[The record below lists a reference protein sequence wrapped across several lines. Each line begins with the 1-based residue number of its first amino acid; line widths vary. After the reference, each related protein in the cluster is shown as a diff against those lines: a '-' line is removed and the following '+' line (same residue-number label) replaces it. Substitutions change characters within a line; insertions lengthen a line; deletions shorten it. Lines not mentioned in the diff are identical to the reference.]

1 MHATRQSSLNKN
13 KVWYTASQVACGWA
27 GAVMKKANQ
36 AFGQEQLR
44 NNRPSTKKKQQKTRC
59 YQASK
64 ERQTEKQKDRQL
76 DKRRVIE
83 SLACD

>member
-36 AFGQEQLR
+36 AFGQEQQCSNAKPPLNLNAVKSKVSR
-44 NNRPSTKKKQQKTRC
+44 TEHPS
-59 YQASK
+59 
-64 ERQTEKQKDRQL
+64 DR
-76 DKRRVIE
+76 
-83 SLACD
+83 